1 MTNEFNKFTKANV
14 FIRNDI
20 ETAGYLCVTNKA
32 VLLHY
37 FIGKNESTWFLDIKV
52 SAKVKT
58 LKKNDIGLSYGQAMG
73 KLCAL
78 KPIDFFNILT
88 FH

>member
-58 LKKNDIGLSYGQAMG
+58 
-73 KLCAL
+73 
-78 KPIDFFNILT
+78 F
-88 FH
+88 